1 MKKLIGVVLFG
12 TILLSACENLNTES
26 PKKANVKETLGRLE
40 VVGIDNVADGPSGE
54 ITIFKD
60 KETGCQYMYIGA
72 ASGPMLTPVLN
83 QDGKPYCTQ
92 K

>member
-1 MKKLIGVVLFG
+1 MKKLIGIILFG
-12 TILLSACENLNTES
+12 TIILSACENLNTETS
-26 PKKANVKETLGRLE
+26 KKTNAKETLGRLE
-40 VVGIDNVADGPSGE
+40 VLGTDNVVEGPSGE

-60 KETGCQYMYIGA
+60 KETGCQYMHTGA
-72 ASGPMLTPVLN
+72 AGGPMITPVLN

>member
-1 MKKLIGVVLFG
+1 MKKLIGIVLLG
-12 TILLSACENLNTES
+12 TIVLSACENLNTETS
-26 PKKANVKETLGRLE
+26 NKPNVKETLGRLE
-40 VVGIDNVADGPSGE
+40 VLGTDSVGKGPGGD

-60 KETGCQYMYIGA
+60 KETGCQYMHVGA
-72 ASGPMLTPVLN
+72 TQTMITPVLN